1 MHTSHVSRQVLA
13 RFLPD
18 TATLRRLE
26 QEDTALLRELY
37 ANNHIIV
44 SAAPRQL
51 PIDLRLLTKKQT
63 LTIPIDHTHSITIDG
78 QKRPLVLVM
87 ATDTASSHGE
97 MSSMLYLR
105 DHIQTA
111 RAYMELYLH
120 NPQTYSDEGISGR
133 NLLIS
138 ALHLMSTPAQLD
150 RFRTII
156 QKGSAASQEEWPHI
170 SLWLDDLEGEKLNG
184 WRNKQ
189 DSFQMLAHLALD
201 AIERGFLPIDNLL
214 PSHKTF
220 LSLVVPLLKSV
231 GFPHY
236 ENSGSWEEIT
246 AVRTSV
252 MAIETALLHKIKAL
266 SLHHHFLSRNTS
278 AFEETVDTLLRDG
291 LIELGRRLPNES
303 PEYPKDSV
311 KYRTA
316 DAALTYVLLYGLP
329 QLLAKAQVP
338 VAGAVRC
345 IQEIETI
352 VLASL
357 ETLDDPLTGGIV
369 RYRGDSYQRVNF
381 HTNAVQSTVRGIKA
395 FIKDKTRNDLVN
407 LDLKQSLRNEYM
419 PAGREAAWTHP
430 LGQIAAWAAK
440 RSLESTDAEDKHYY
454 QEVRDTFLHR
464 MMGTIT
470 SDNQW
475 NTTLSSKGEY
485 VVRKVTPWRLPECY
499 IAYQLPGKE
508 PLIVPSPH
516 TPLNWSTASLKEA
529 IGLTVSP
536 EATA

>member
-1 MHTSHVSRQVLA
+1 M
-13 RFLPD
+13 
-18 TATLRRLE
+18 
-26 QEDTALLRELY
+26 
-37 ANNHIIV
+37 
-44 SAAPRQL
+44 
-51 PIDLRLLTKKQT
+51 
-63 LTIPIDHTHSITIDG
+63 
-78 QKRPLVLVM
+78 
-87 ATDTASSHGE
+87 
-97 MSSMLYLR
+97 
-105 DHIQTA
+105 
-111 RAYMELYLH
+111 
-120 NPQTYSDEGISGR
+120 
-133 NLLIS
+133 
-138 ALHLMSTPAQLD
+138 
-150 RFRTII
+150 
-156 QKGSAASQEEWPHI
+156 
-170 SLWLDDLEGEKLNG
+170 
-184 WRNKQ
+184 
-189 DSFQMLAHLALD
+189 
-201 AIERGFLPIDNLL
+201 
-214 PSHKTF
+214 
-220 LSLVVPLLKSV
+220 
-231 GFPHY
+231 
-236 ENSGSWEEIT
+236 
-246 AVRTSV
+246 
-252 MAIETALLHKIKAL
+252 
-266 SLHHHFLSRNTS
+266 
-278 AFEETVDTLLRDG
+278 
-291 LIELGRRLPNES
+291 
-303 PEYPKDSV
+303 
-311 KYRTA
+311 
-316 DAALTYVLLYGLP
+316 
-329 QLLAKAQVP
+329 
-338 VAGAVRC
+338 
-345 IQEIETI
+345 

-475 NTTLSSKGEY
+475 NTALSSKGEY